1 MDFLFFVGRGGQ
13 LVGMATL
20 CDTDASEQIC
30 RSARTMSQFG
40 SGAPAIRPCRRAHA
54 RFCGPVRNT
63 VAAAGYWVW
72 NLRAGLEQE
81 TGSWRFRE
89 FARLDNLANR
99 SYVGSVIVN
108 ESNARYFEAA
118 PGRVAYIMFN
128 AAWRVN

>member
-1 MDFLFFVGRGGQ
+1 MMDFLFFVFIDGTAQYGTFNTQ
-13 LVGMATL
+13 
-20 CDTDASEQIC
+20 
-30 RSARTMSQFG
+30 
-40 SGAPAIRPCRRAHA
+40 H
-54 RFCGPVRNT
+54 RNT
-63 VAAAGYWVW
+63 AAAAGYWVW

-118 PGRVAYIMFN
+118 PGRLVPERN
-128 AAWRVN
+128 R